1 MQEEQ
6 DFYDEETGQQTT
18 GKNPLRQHLKELEK
32 EVQELRQLKMEAENA
47 KRELAFAKAGVPM
60 GSPMAKYFVKG
71 YDGELTPEAIRSAAA
86 EAGLVAAANPN
97 PLKEEAEAWSR
108 SNQVAAGVNLSDE
121 PVDWAAR
128 IAAATSE
135 KEVMEILDRAQASL
149 S

>member
-6 DFYDEETGQQTT
+6 DFYDEETGQQTM

-32 EVQELRQLKMEAENA
+32 EVQELRQLKMEAETA
-47 KRELAFAKAGVPM
+47 KRELAFAKAGIPM
-60 GSPMAKYFVKG
+60 DTPMAKYFVKG
-71 YDGELTPEAIRSAAA
+71 YDGELTPEAIRTAAT
-86 EAGLVAAANPN
+86 EAGLVAGAKPN
-97 PLKEEAEAWSR
+97 PLQEEAAAWSR

-135 KEVMEILDRAQASL
+135 REVMEILDRAQATL